1 MLANCRRKHGQEKQ
15 TMSKINWDESLST
28 GVALIDEQHKKWI
41 GHIRNVQAA
50 IEARRG
56 MPQIASTLD
65 FLINYTQFHFSTEE
79 KSMSE
84 TGYPAL
90 ENHRAKHEEL
100 KGTLDTLIEDFKEDG
115 VTEKLSGAIGTFL
128 VNWLRNHIRDV
139 DQAFAAFLKEKKI
152 HLT

>member
-1 MLANCRRKHGQEKQ
+1 
-15 TMSKINWDESLST
+15 MSEIKWDESLSI
-28 GVALIDEQHKKWI
+28 GVELIDEQHKKWI

-65 FLINYTQFHFSTEE
+65 FLINYTQFHFATEE

-84 TGYPAL
+84 TGYPGL
-90 ENHRAKHEEL
+90 ESHRARHEEL
-100 KGTLDTLIEDFKEDG
+100 KGTLDNLIEDFNEEG
-115 VTEKLSGAIGTFL
+115 VTEKLSEAIGTFL

-139 DQAFAAFLKEKKI
+139 DKAFAAFLKEKKI
-152 HLT
+152 DLT